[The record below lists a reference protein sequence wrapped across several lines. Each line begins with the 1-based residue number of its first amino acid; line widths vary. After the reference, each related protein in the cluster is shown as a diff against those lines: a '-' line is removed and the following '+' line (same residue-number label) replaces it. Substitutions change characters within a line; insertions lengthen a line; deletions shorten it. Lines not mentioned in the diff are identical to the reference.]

1 MDGVEDHA
9 RACAPWHATGSGY
22 LNLLTQQQDRAN
34 VSQYCEGDLGEN
46 QACYYKGLYFVI
58 SGVGTQGT
66 GHVQFVEDA
75 FDAVPAQWRL
85 CGWHKNQRLFQ
96 LNTKSD
102 ETGYDIYD
110 TCRAYGAIIAT
121 GHEHSYSRTYT
132 MTSFVSQTIKDF
144 NNTITLAPGQTTCFV
159 SGLGGQSIREWDPAL
174 ERNPWWAATGAS
186 NNGINYGALFCTFK
200 VNGDPT
206 RANCFYEDLDG
217 ERFDDFDII
226 TTLPADKVVRSNDVC
241 KQPFYE
247 VAISN
252 GADDAVENVRT
263 GAVVAHQGTLRL
275 GNPDLAT
282 SVITA
287 FRFNDVPLERNARVH
302 QAQVQVFGR
311 TVDTTISPVLNVRVE
326 VTGNAAPIDA
336 TVPHAITQRH
346 LSAAVQWTT
355 DGEDFERHSV
365 WGTADISGLINE
377 LVARNDWEFGNSIL
391 VTVEGHASMIVSS
404 FDRSECQAPTLSL
417 ELARTC

>member
-1 MDGVEDHA
+1 M
-9 RACAPWHATGSGY
+9 
-22 LNLLTQQQDRAN
+22 
-34 VSQYCEGDLGEN
+34 
-46 QACYYKGLYFVI
+46 

-102 ETGYDIYD
+102 ETGYAIYD
-110 TCRAYGAIIAT
+110 TCRAYGAIVAT

-159 SGLGGQSIREWDPAL
+159 SGLGGQSIRSWDNAL
-174 ERNPWWAATGAS
+174 EANPWWAATAAS
-186 NNGINYGALFCTFK
+186 QNSVNYGALFCTFK

-206 RANCFYEDLDG
+206 RANCYYEDVDG
-217 ERFDDFDII
+217 DRFDDFDII
-226 TTLPADKVVRSNDVC
+226 TTLPADKVVKSNDVC

-247 VAISN
+247 VTIDN
-252 GADDAVENVRT
+252 GADDVVENLRT
-263 GAVVAHQGTLRL
+263 GRVVADQGVLRL
-275 GNPDLAT
+275 GNPDMAT
-282 SVITA
+282 NILTA
-287 FRFNDVPLERNARVH
+287 FRFNNVPLERNARVH

-311 TVDTTISPVLNVRVE
+311 TVDTTMAPMLKVRVE
-326 VTGNAAPIDA
+326 ITGNASPIDA
-336 TVPHAITQRH
+336 SVEHAVSKRQF
-346 LSAAVQWTT
+346 SAAIPWTQ

-365 WGTADISGLINE
+365 WGTADIAE
-377 LVARNDWEFGNSIL
+377 LVNKIVARKDWTYGNSIL
-391 VTVEGHASMIVSS
+391 VTIEGKASMLASS

-417 ELARTC
+417 ELEAQC